1 MTPFLFP
8 IGVRKYVGVEPKI
21 EGKPP
26 KMDGL
31 FHGKPELK
39 MDELRGFSHYFWKHP
54 CEFLEVYSP
63 FFLFKYSPQSL
74 RNGT

>member
-1 MTPFLFP
+1 M
-8 IGVRKYVGVEPKI
+8 GVEPKI

-39 MDELRGFSHYFWKHP
+39 MDELRGFSHIFGNTHVSSWK
-54 CEFLEVYSP
+54 CIN
-63 FFLFKYSPQSL
+63 FFLFKEWNLKMMLCTFFQRPIF
-74 RNGT
+74 R